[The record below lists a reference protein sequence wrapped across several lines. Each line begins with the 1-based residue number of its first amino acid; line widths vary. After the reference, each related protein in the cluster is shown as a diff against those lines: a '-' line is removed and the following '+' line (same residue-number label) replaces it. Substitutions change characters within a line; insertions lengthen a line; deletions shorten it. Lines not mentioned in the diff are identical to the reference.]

1 MASKVRIG
9 TSVQPLE
16 QVSSGD
22 PFYIDSDFG
31 KRSSVNFEYTPSG
44 QTFNNSTVLCSNSSS
59 TSIASNIEFIGV
71 KHMSGAAA
79 YISLDGGT
87 TNHIYIPVG
96 SSVSLIVVEGTNV
109 HVKGSSSSKTK
120 LTVTTGT

>member
-1 MASKVRIG
+1 MANKVKIG

-16 QVSSGD
+16 QASSSD

-44 QTFNNSTVLCSNSSS
+44 QTFNNSTVLCSNASS

-71 KHMSGAAA
+71 KHINGPAA
-79 YISLDGGT
+79 YVSLDGGT
-87 TNHIYIPVG
+87 TNHIYIPIG

-109 HVKGSSSSKTK
+109 HVKGSASSKTN
-120 LTVTTGT
+120 LTVTTVT